1 MKKNKKNTPIPLNYA
16 EQQKQQTLIQ
26 TLKKGYN
33 EDEIEQKGSTYIKDY
48 LVDVE
53 KYKEQLMSSDGKAWE
68 QIKEIN
74 SSAALAVNYHIML
87 NPQKLCFEKKV
98 AVPLKKSS
106 KEANLDVKYKD
117 GEETV
122 YVESKFLEPFY
133 SRNEDVNI
141 SYLEQKRYPNMSE
154 EEKNKWKEL
163 IIDSQNYCFYNF
175 TQLCRHLMALYR
187 CQHEGSDKMTKIKL
201 IALSW
206 IPSDSFFESMKTIY
220 PQRVS
225 FFRKRLE
232 IILQEKEEADKQIRN
247 FLKEIGWESMTF
259 ETKTYNDK
267 DVIKKIEGHPQ
278 FAEFKKRYFLD

>member
-1 MKKNKKNTPIPLNYA
+1 MKKASIPGSCFNLI
-16 EQQKQQTLIQ
+16 EQQTLIQ

-33 EDEIEQKGSTYIKDY
+33 EDEIEQKDSTTYTKYY
-48 LVDVE
+48 LEDIE
-53 KYKEQLMSSDGKAWE
+53 KYKEQLKGSDGYSWG
-68 QIKEIN
+68 QIRKIN
-74 SSAALAVNYHIML
+74 SSAALAVYYHIML
-87 NPQKLCFEKKV
+87 NPQELCFEKKV
-98 AVPLKKSS
+98 AVPLTESS
-106 KEANLDVKYKD
+106 QEANLDVKYKD
-117 GEETV
+117 GEETD

-133 SRNEDVNI
+133 SRNEDVNM

-163 IIDSQNYCFYNF
+163 IIDSQKYRFYNF

-220 PQRVS
+220 PHRVS

-259 ETKTYNDK
+259 EVKTYNDK

-278 FAEFKKRYFLD
+278 FEEFKKRYFLE

>member
-1 MKKNKKNTPIPLNYA
+1 MKNKKNTPIPLNFA
-16 EQQKQQTLIQ
+16 ERQKQQTLTE

-33 EDEIEQKGSTYIKDY
+33 EDEIEQKDSTTYTKYY
-48 LVDVE
+48 LEDIE
-53 KYKEQLMSSDGKAWE
+53 KYKEQLKGSDGNAWG
-68 QIKEIN
+68 QIREIN
-74 SSAALAVNYHIML
+74 SSAALAVYYHIML
-87 NPQKLCFEKKV
+87 NPQELCFEKKV
-98 AVPLKKSS
+98 GVPLKKSS

-133 SRNEDVNI
+133 SRNEDVNM
-141 SYLEQKRYPNMSE
+141 SYLEQQRYPNMSE

-163 IIDSQNYCFYNF
+163 IIDSQKYRFYDF

-187 CQHEGSDKMTKIKL
+187 CQHEGSNKMTKIKL

-206 IPSDSFFESMKTIY
+206 IPSDSFFESMKIIY

-232 IILQEKEEADKQIRN
+232 IILQEKEEADKQIKK

-267 DVIKKIEGHPQ
+267 EVIKKIEGHSQ
-278 FAEFKKRYFLD
+278 FDEFKKRYFLD